1 MFKSLIVSSLTLL
14 LSVGSLAIVSNVKA
28 SEANDIETTASTEKV
43 DPWTNT
49 DIQAVVKVSNEK
61 GAHLYT
67 SDGKVIHNRRLAPW
81 TSWYTDIARVASN
94 KDNISNPVHKG
105 TYYRVS
111 TNEYVRGIYL
121 VTPTYNQLR

>member
-49 DIQAVVKVSNEK
+49 DI
-61 GAHLYT
+61 
-67 SDGKVIHNRRLAPW
+67 
-81 TSWYTDIARVASN
+81 
-94 KDNISNPVHKG
+94 
-105 TYYRVS
+105 
-111 TNEYVRGIYL
+111 
-121 VTPTYNQLR
+121 